1 MTDIQLKKRLKKLS
15 VLLIFLMLA
24 IVLLSV
30 YTLGFGKAELSLYT
44 SAESQDKLQ
53 ALGIGE
59 DEFKQY
65 LSIAGYMIQID
76 SDEKMLNMAT
86 DFIDMLC
93 SAYEAE
99 VGEDG
104 TKSYDME
111 IIKNVSEEMIGTY
124 FKGTIQDNEYYQYHA
139 ETNMCTSIKESDE
152 KPFCVKIKDVSK
164 NDDKIEV
171 TYELAVVTSEQMA
184 EYSTN
189 GKLDLDTQTVKAVII
204 CNSDYEYSKY
214 FISEVEVDD

>member
-15 VLLIFLMLA
+15 VLLVFVILA

-65 LSIAGYMIQID
+65 LSIAGYRIQTD

-86 DFIDMLC
+86 DFIDTLC

-104 TKSYDME
+104 TKSYDMDV
-111 IIKNVSEEMIGTY
+111 IKEVSKEMTGTN
-124 FKGTIQDNEYYQYHA
+124 FKGTIPENEFYQYHA
-139 ETNMCTSIKESDE
+139 ETNMCTSMKEPSE
-152 KPFCVKIKDVSK
+152 KPFCVNIKDVSK

-171 TYELAVVTSEQMA
+171 TYELAVVTPEQMA

-214 FISEVEVDD
+214 FISSVEEVD

>member
-15 VLLIFLMLA
+15 VLLIFVILA

-30 YTLGFGKAELSLYT
+30 YTLGFGKAEVSLYA

-59 DEFKQY
+59 DEFKEY
-65 LSIAGYMIQID
+65 LSIAGYKLSAD
-76 SDEKMLNMAT
+76 SDEKMFNMAT
-86 DFIDMLC
+86 DFIDTLC
-93 SAYEAE
+93 SAYQAE

-104 TKSYDME
+104 TKSYDMDVLRDVL
-111 IIKNVSEEMIGTY
+111 KEMTGTNL
-124 FKGTIQDNEYYQYHA
+124 KGTIPENEYYQYHA
-139 ETNMCTSIKESDE
+139 ETNSCTSLKEPSE
-152 KPFCVKIKDVSK
+152 KPFCVNIKDISK
-164 NDDKIEV
+164 NDDRIEV
-171 TYELAVVTSEQMA
+171 IYELAVMTPEQMA

-214 FISEVEVDD
+214 FISEIEVDD

>member
-15 VLLIFLMLA
+15 VLLVFVILA

-65 LSIAGYMIQID
+65 LSIAGYRIQTN

-86 DFIDMLC
+86 DFIDTLC

-99 VGEDG
+99 VSEDG
-104 TKSYDME
+104 TKSYDMDV
-111 IIKNVSEEMIGTY
+111 IKEVSKEMTGTN
-124 FKGTIQDNEYYQYHA
+124 FKGTIPENEFYQYHA
-139 ETNMCTSIKESDE
+139 ETNMCTSMKEPSE
-152 KPFCVKIKDVSK
+152 KPFCVNIKDVSK

-171 TYELAVVTSEQMA
+171 TYELAVVTPEQMV

-214 FISEVEVDD
+214 FISSVEEVD